1 MPSGDKMKLNKI
13 KFVGK
18 LALRD
23 IREDKRISAIIILM
37 LSFSF
42 LNLVFFPAF
51 INGLSHTFTEGIIE
65 GNTGHVA
72 IEAENGRLENAGGL
86 VKKISRLE
94 GVQEV
99 DKVLETQA
107 RVTYN
112 GKTTTVAVK
121 GISAQDFPG
130 YNSKIDEGQFLKKD
144 TYEAVAG
151 RFLAEDRA
159 LGTVEGIDL
168 EVGRNLEINTQDFQ
182 AERKVRGTIGTKGG
196 IGGLSQQVFLNY
208 QDMEEL
214 TGTENRADTIK
225 IILEDR
231 DDTSEF
237 KKTLQKLNTK
247 GEIKTWDEQSNLAE
261 AIEATFTIVINI
273 LSVVGFIVALAAIGV
288 VIFINTSKRVREMGI
303 IRAIGARKTRVIQ
316 IFVLEAFIFGT
327 AGLILGN
334 LITLGIDSYLA
345 TNPISSPI
353 GPISTEISQG
363 LLLTRSAGMLLA
375 SVIAGFIPAY
385 LTSQTEIVETIE
397 NR

>member
-1 MPSGDKMKLNKI
+1 MKLNKA
-13 KFVGK
+13 KFVVK

-23 IREDKRISAIIILM
+23 IREDKKISAIIVLM

-65 GNTGHVA
+65 GRTGHVA
-72 IEAENGRLENAGGL
+72 IEAENGRLEEADSL
-86 VKKISRLE
+86 VQKVSRLQ
-94 GVQEV
+94 GVREV
-99 DKVLETQA
+99 EKVLEAQA
-107 RVTYN
+107 RVTFK
-112 GKTTTVAVK
+112 GKTTTLNVR
-121 GISAQDFPG
+121 GTSAQTFSG
-130 YNSKIDEGQFLKKD
+130 YTSKIDEGKFLKKD
-144 TYEAVAG
+144 SSEVVAG

-168 EVGRNLEINTQDFQ
+168 EVGKNLQIEAQNFKI
-182 AERKVRGTIGTKGG
+182 ERKVRGTIGTKGG
-196 IGGLSQQVFLNY
+196 IGGLAQQVFLNY
-208 QDMEEL
+208 EDMEDL
-214 TGTENRADTIK
+214 TGAENKANKIK
-225 IILEDR
+225 IILEEREDA
-231 DDTSEF
+231 SEF
-237 KKTLQKLNTK
+237 RKKLQKLNTK
-247 GEIKTWDEQSNLAE
+247 GEIKIWDEQSNLAE

-273 LSVVGFIVALAAIGV
+273 LSVVGFIVAIAAIGV

-316 IFVLEAFIFGT
+316 IFVLEAFIFGS
-327 AGLILGN
+327 AGLIIGN

-345 TNPISSPI
+345 TNPIPSPI
-353 GPISTEISQG
+353 GPISTEISQN
-363 LLLTRSAGMLLA
+363 LLATRSAGMLLA

>member
-1 MPSGDKMKLNKI
+1 MKLNKA

-23 IREDKRISAIIILM
+23 IREDKKISAIIILM

-65 GNTGHVA
+65 GRTGHVA
-72 IEAENGRLENAGGL
+72 IQAENGRLENADSL

-94 GVQEV
+94 KVHEV
-99 DKVLETQA
+99 EKVLETQA

-112 GKTTTVAVK
+112 GKTTNVK
-121 GISAQDFPG
+121 VRGTSAQDFSG
-130 YNSKIDEGQFLKKD
+130 YTSKIDQGEFLKKD
-144 TYEAVAG
+144 TREAIAG

-168 EVGRNLEINTQDFQ
+168 EVGRNLEIRAQNFQ
-182 AERKVRGTIGTKGG
+182 TDRKVRGTIGTKGG
-196 IGGLSQQVFLNY
+196 IGGLSQQVFINY
-208 QDMEEL
+208 QDMENL
-214 TGTENRADTIK
+214 TGAKNKADTIK
-225 IILEDR
+225 IILEEREDA
-231 DDTSEF
+231 SEF
-237 KKTLQKLNTK
+237 KEKLQKLNTK
-247 GEIKTWDEQSNLAE
+247 GEINTWNEQSNLAE

-303 IRAIGARKTRVIQ
+303 IRAIGARKIRVIQ

-334 LITLGIDSYLA
+334 LITLSIDSYLA
-345 TNPISSPI
+345 TNPIASPI
-353 GPISTEISQG
+353 GPISTEISQE
-363 LLLTRSAGMLLA
+363 LLITRSAGMLLA
-375 SVIAGFIPAY
+375 SVVAGFIPAY